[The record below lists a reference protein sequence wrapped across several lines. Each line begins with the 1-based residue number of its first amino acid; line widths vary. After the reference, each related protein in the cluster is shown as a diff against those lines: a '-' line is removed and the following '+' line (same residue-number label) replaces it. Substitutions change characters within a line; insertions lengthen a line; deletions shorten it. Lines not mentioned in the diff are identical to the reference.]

1 MKSRAVHLELATSL
15 ESSCFISV
23 LRRFMNRRGPP
34 KCIYSDNGSNFVG
47 AEGELRAA
55 INNWNQKQIHDEL
68 LQKGSVNEYSNKRR
82 LCMPVGSGRG

>member
-23 LRRFMNRRGPP
+23 LRRFMNQRGPP
-34 KCIYSDNGSNFVG
+34 KCIYSDNRSNFVG

-55 INNWNQKQIHDEL
+55 INNWNQKQLSMMNCSRRD
-68 LQKGSVNEYSNKRR
+68 VNEYSNKRR